1 MEPGAFPSLYPDRPV
16 QIERGTVNNSLLVYQ
31 ILIPVMA
38 IMAGAFI
45 GVMVLGPR
53 LLGKTTTESIPL
65 ALASAIAAG
74 IGAALVRF
82 LLLTR

>member
-1 MEPGAFPSLYPDRPV
+1 
-16 QIERGTVNNSLLVYQ
+16 
-31 ILIPVMA
+31 MA